1 MSASD
6 YIDMPAADVV
16 LPFELKRAN
25 ARGRFARVGPVSREV
40 IRRHAY
46 PDPVAALLAEA
57 MALGGALSSFLKF
70 DGVFTFQIKG
80 DGPVRML
87 VVDITSA
94 GEMRGYAQFD
104 ADQMPAL
111 SDDSKHPFKAL
122 VGDGYLAFTVDQG
135 PNTDRYQGIVELQDD
150 SFAAC
155 LQHYFAQSEQL
166 DTMLVSAVDFD
177 ADGWGAGAIMMQ
189 RMPVSGGIQGNALP
203 DDKPEVTQAWEEAKV
218 LLGSVKREELAQP
231 TLGGLRVL
239 YRLFHEQI
247 VKAAPY
253 AKLAFGCRCSL
264 ERIKAVLAT
273 VSRAE
278 LEELKD
284 DGVVKVTC
292 EFCNYDFNFDDA
304 VLDAIAVEAR
314 AAAARAG

>member
-1 MSASD
+1 MSASE

-16 LPFELKRAN
+16 LPFALERAN
-25 ARGRFARVGPVSREV
+25 ARGRFVRVGPVAREV

-57 MALGGALSSFLKF
+57 IALGGALSSFLKF
-70 DGVFTFQIKG
+70 DGVFTLQIKG

-94 GEMRGYAQFD
+94 GEIRGYAQFD
-104 ADQMPAL
+104 TDRMPAL
-111 SDDSKHPFKAL
+111 TDDSKHPFKAL
-122 VGDGYLAFTVDQG
+122 VGDGYLAFTVDQSA
-135 PNTDRYQGIVELQDD
+135 NTDRYQGIVELQDD

-166 DTMLVSAVDFD
+166 DTMLVSAVDVD

-189 RMPVSGGIQGNALP
+189 RIPVQGGIQGDACP
-203 DDKPEVTQAWEEAKV
+203 DDNSEITQAWQEAKV

-239 YRLFHEQI
+239 YCLFHQQTI
-247 VKAAPY
+247 KAAPY
-253 AKLAFGCRCSL
+253 ARLAFGCRCSP

-292 EFCNYDFNFDDA
+292 AFCNEDFKFDDA
-304 VLDAIAVEAR
+304 ALDAIAVEAQ
-314 AAAARAG
+314 AAAASAG